1 VWDRHCGGVRL
12 GNLWGSPLAIV
23 SFGVA
28 LAGVWTLGYGAST
41 TSADTSP
48 RTPAAIDEAGV
59 LKAVR
64 AEERMGPK
72 LLEPPPNDALG
83 LDIAIEDRD
92 GKSMDALHRALV
104 RAAAGEGQ
112 ARLLFYGA
120 SHVAS
125 DLFTGY
131 IRRELQTRFGDAG
144 HGFLLPVHPW
154 RTYRHRD
161 INIESDG
168 MRWETQRVRVG
179 DAEVERVG
187 LAGIAM
193 MSQRAGS
200 FGAVYT
206 AQEGEYGRTAG
217 FFELYYK
224 LHPRGG
230 DIEVFI
236 DGRKARRIS
245 TRASK
250 VSTGYATFRVPD
262 APHRFEIRTVSR
274 RPVWVYGLV
283 VERDQPGVV
292 VDTLGINGSRAR
304 YQLLWDE
311 EVYQEHLRRRK
322 PDLVVLAYGTN
333 ESGDESPLEDYERD
347 LSAVLQRM
355 RDSVPEASCLL
366 IGPSDRPMQVEER
379 VFEDRARTARL
390 IEVQH
395 RLALEQGCG
404 FFDLVAFQGGAL
416 SMVHWAA
423 NDPAYAAQDHIH
435 YTRVGYQRLGEVLL
449 SALLEGMPP
458 SNESIESD
466 EPTSAA
472 LGVEDSE
479 DAGVVEV
486 SRER

>member
-1 VWDRHCGGVRL
+1 MRL

-23 SFGVA
+23 LFGVA
-28 LAGVWTLGYGAST
+28 LSGVWTLGYGAST

-48 RTPAAIDEAGV
+48 RKPAAIDETGV
-59 LKAVR
+59 LEAVR
-64 AEERMGPK
+64 SEERMGPK
-72 LLEPPPNDALG
+72 LLAPPPNDALG
-83 LDIAIEDRD
+83 LDIAIEDRE

-125 DLFTGY
+125 DLFTGH
-131 IRRELQTRFGDAG
+131 IRRELQTRYGDAG
-144 HGFLLPVHPW
+144 HGFVLLVHPW
-154 RTYRHRD
+154 RSYRHRD

-179 DAEVERVG
+179 DSEVERVG

-206 AQEGEYGRTAG
+206 AQESEYGRSAG

-224 LHPRGG
+224 SHPRGG
-230 DIEVFI
+230 DIDVFI

-311 EVYQEHLRRRK
+311 QVYQEHLRRRK

-347 LSAVLQRM
+347 LRAVLQRM

-458 SNESIESD
+458 SGESD
-466 EPTSAA
+466 GPTSAA
-472 LGVEDSE
+472 PGVEESG
-479 DAGVVEV
+479 DAGAAEV
-486 SRER
+486 SPER

>member
-1 VWDRHCGGVRL
+1 MRL

-28 LAGVWTLGYGAST
+28 LLSVWTFGYGAST
-41 TSADTSP
+41 TSADASP
-48 RTPAAIDEAGV
+48 RRPAAIDETAV
-59 LKAVR
+59 LEAVR
-64 AEERMGPK
+64 SSERMGPK

-92 GKSMDALHRALV
+92 GKSMEALHRALA

-131 IRRELQTRFGDAG
+131 IRRELQARYGDAG

-168 MRWETQRVRVG
+168 KRWETQRIRVG
-179 DAEVERVG
+179 DSEVERAG

-193 MSQRAGS
+193 MSQHPGS

-217 FFELYYK
+217 FFELYYEK
-224 LHPRGG
+224 HPRGG
-230 DIEVFI
+230 EMDVFI

-245 TRASK
+245 TRAAK

-262 APHRFEIRTVSR
+262 ASHRFEIRTLSK
-274 RPVWVYGLV
+274 RPVRVYGLV
-283 VERDQPGVV
+283 VERDQPGVI
-292 VDTLGINGSRAR
+292 VDTLGINGSRVR

-311 EVYQEHLRRRK
+311 AVYQEHLRRRK

-333 ESGDESPLEDYERD
+333 ESGDESPLEDYEQSLR
-347 LSAVLQRM
+347 AVLQRM
-355 RDSVPEASCLL
+355 RDAVPEASCLL
-366 IGPSDRPMQVEER
+366 IGPSDRPLQVEER
-379 VFEDRARTARL
+379 VFEDRSRTASL

-395 RLALEQGCG
+395 RVALEQGCG

-416 SMVHWAA
+416 SMVQWAA
-423 NDPAYAAQDHIH
+423 NDPAYGSQDHIH
-435 YTRVGYQRLGEVLL
+435 YTRIGYQRLGEVLL
-449 SALLEGMPP
+449 SALLEGMPA
-458 SNESIESD
+458 SD
-466 EPTSAA
+466 GAEPASGA
-472 LGVEDSE
+472 LAVEE
-479 DAGVVEV
+479 AGDAGAEEV
-486 SRER
+486 SPER